1 MKTEKKHIIEL
12 FKSKI
17 TVFTLKDLA
26 ILLKE
31 DNFNNLKARIKY
43 FVDQGYIIRKRKG
56 IYVKED
62 YNKYELATRIYTPAY
77 ISFETVLQQAGII
90 FQPYESIF
98 VASYLSRQIEL
109 SDGQKIE
116 LRKLKNEIL
125 INRAGMIQKDNYFI
139 AGPERAFLDMIY
151 VNPKYYFDNLDPIDF
166 AKCRKIIS
174 AYGRKTM
181 LKRLKSYAQLAKT
194 QN

>member
-12 FKSKI
+12 YKSKI

-56 IYVKED
+56 IYVKEN
-62 YNKYELATRIYTPAY
+62 YNKYELAIRIYTPAY

-98 VASYLSRQIEL
+98 AASYLNRRIEL
-109 SDGQKIE
+109 SDGQSIE
-116 LRKLKNEIL
+116 LRKLKNQIL
-125 INRAGMIQKDNYFI
+125 INQAGIIRKDNYFI

-151 VNPKYYFDNLDPIDF
+151 VNPEYYFDNLDLIDF

-174 AYGRKTM
+174 AYGQKTM
-181 LKRLKSYAQLAKT
+181 FKRLESYAQLAKT
-194 QN
+194 QS